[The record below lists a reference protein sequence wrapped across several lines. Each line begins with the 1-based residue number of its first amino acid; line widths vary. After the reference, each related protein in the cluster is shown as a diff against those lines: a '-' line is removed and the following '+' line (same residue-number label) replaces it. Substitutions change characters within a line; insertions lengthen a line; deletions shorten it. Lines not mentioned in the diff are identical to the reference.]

1 MPLEQIQELLLH
13 LRRGDIIRIE
23 VVPLGLLLDLLALVQ
38 LVVTTA
44 KFAHD
49 VLEGANVR
57 FVASATLGCLRGVLV
72 FLFGMES
79 KVISLTYAVHL
90 LREIC
95 YASLTQ
101 FADGVRGS
109 VGYLNHLQMCD
120 LLSSFAQERV
130 QEVGTYKFRVS
141 VKLLPCHICLL
152 TPKSS
157 SDQRRG
163 PSIGSIDRHYQAIL
177 I

>member
-1 MPLEQIQELLLH
+1 
-13 LRRGDIIRIE
+13 
-23 VVPLGLLLDLLALVQ
+23 
-38 LVVTTA
+38 
-44 KFAHD
+44 
-49 VLEGANVR
+49 
-57 FVASATLGCLRGVLV
+57 
-72 FLFGMES
+72 MES

-109 VGYLNHLQMCD
+109 GGYLNHLQMCD

-152 TPKSS
+152 TSKSS